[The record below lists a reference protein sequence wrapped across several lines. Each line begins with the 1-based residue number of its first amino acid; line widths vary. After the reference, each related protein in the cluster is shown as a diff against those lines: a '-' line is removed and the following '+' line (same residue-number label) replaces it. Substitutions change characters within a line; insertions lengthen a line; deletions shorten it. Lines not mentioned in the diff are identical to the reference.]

1 MAKEKVSKSQ
11 AVRDYLAK
19 NTSAGPTEV
28 VEALGKI
35 GIKVTASLVSQ
46 VKYQKSTKK
55 KTKKK
60 VVKKKRVKKRAGK
73 KKAGK
78 ATKKRV
84 KRRGKRKAAQ
94 SAGYSSAAINFIE
107 ACGGLKQA
115 KKELD
120 QLEALKDIL

>member
-28 VEALGKI
+28 VEALGKK

-60 VVKKKRVKKRAGK
+60 VVKIKKRAGK